1 MNSPDAVSITFD
13 RERNVLQIRFHGH
26 IGAADLQT
34 YRSDS
39 VKALGQLEPQFSLL
53 VDLTMLEGMD
63 LECVP
68 LIEETMHVFRD
79 RGVELIVRIIPDR
92 SKDIGLGI
100 LSLFHYRRGQKILTV
115 DTREEAERL
124 LFS

>member
-1 MNSPDAVSITFD
+1 MNTPDPVVITFD
-13 RERNVLQIRFHGH
+13 REYNVLQIDFHGR

-39 VKALGQLEPQFSLL
+39 VKALDQLAPQFNLL
-53 VDLTMLEGMD
+53 VDLTMLERMD

-79 RGVELIVRIIPDR
+79 RGVELIVRVIPDR

-115 DTREEAERL
+115 DTREEATRI
-124 LFS
+124 LFP